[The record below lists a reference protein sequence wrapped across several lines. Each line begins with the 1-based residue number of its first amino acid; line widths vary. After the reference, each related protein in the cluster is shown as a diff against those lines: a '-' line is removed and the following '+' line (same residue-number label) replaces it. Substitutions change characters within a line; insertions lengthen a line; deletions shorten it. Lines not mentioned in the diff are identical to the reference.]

1 MEMGFN
7 LPAEMLATYK
17 IQILDK
23 MRQGYDV
30 ADVPCELLVA
40 LIERAEAWMRLQ
52 ADEAL
57 FDREKAAHE
66 PTNMG

>member
-1 MEMGFN
+1 MEIGFN

-23 MRQGYDV
+23 MKQGYDM
-30 ADVPCELLVA
+30 ADVPCELLYA
-40 LIERAEAWMRLQ
+40 LIERTEAWMRLQ

-57 FDREKAAHE
+57 FEQEKA
-66 PTNMG
+66 G

>member
-1 MEMGFN
+1 MEIGFN

-23 MRQGYDV
+23 MKQGYDT
-30 ADVPCELLVA
+30 ADVPCELLYA
-40 LIERAEAWMRLQ
+40 LVERAEAWIRLQ

-57 FDREKAAHE
+57 FEQEKA
-66 PTNMG
+66 G